1 MDDPVLGPILRD
13 LENFKN
19 MEKELEQTTTRVEM
33 DLEMVSSEFDYKKY

>member
-19 MEKELEQTTTRVEM
+19 LEKELEQPIRVEM
-33 DLEMVSSEFDYKKY
+33 DEEMVSSEFDYKKY